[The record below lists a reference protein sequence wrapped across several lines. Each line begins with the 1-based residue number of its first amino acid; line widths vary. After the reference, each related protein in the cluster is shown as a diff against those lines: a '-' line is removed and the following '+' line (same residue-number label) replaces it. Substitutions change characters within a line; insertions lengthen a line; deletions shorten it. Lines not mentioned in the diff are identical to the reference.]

1 MKHHHSQLALD
12 FDAPIPAPPSQ
23 SSPALAP
30 TSRPGASAVRLTT
43 RLHAEEDPIDPT
55 DPFAAEYADMRRYR
69 RTWTSSHSRA
79 RRIRVVHDHYYPIRN
94 CLRCLNTRLV
104 NGLPCPACVLETW
117 ARP

>member
-1 MKHHHSQLALD
+1 MKHHPSQLALD
-12 FDAPIPAPPSQ
+12 FDAPAPLIPAQPPMLAR
-23 SSPALAP
+23 SSVARHPSSFL
-30 TSRPGASAVRLTT
+30 
-43 RLHAEEDPIDPT
+43 EEDPTDPT

-79 RRIRVVHDHYYPIRN
+79 RRIRIVHGRYYPIRN

-117 ARP
+117 AGP